1 MKNLKVRPTPRFG
14 RGTASTKDLMTSWAR
29 VEAAVARR
37 DAPYTS
43 VVWTARL
50 GYLSLPLLFL
60 GGLGVFLALGALVTG
75 VRALREIAQ
84 DHPRSINRGVV
95 ETAMVCAGVTL
106 ALGASAAAA
115 AGLAIVAGGLA

>member
-1 MKNLKVRPTPRFG
+1 M
-14 RGTASTKDLMTSWAR
+14 
-29 VEAAVARR
+29 
-37 DAPYTS
+37 
-43 VVWTARL
+43 
-50 GYLSLPLLFL
+50 
-60 GGLGVFLALGALVTG
+60 GA
-75 VRALREIAQ
+75 RALREIAG